1 MAMTIY
7 DISKKAGVSIATVSR
22 VLNGSENVRPSTR
35 KKVMDV
41 IDKYDYTP
49 NAFARGMGLHSL
61 KTIGILCA
69 DSSDLF
75 LAKAVYF
82 LEQELQANG
91 YESLLCCT
99 GYNLDIKKNY
109 LNLILSK
116 KVDSIILVG
125 SNFIGSTE
133 DENQYIKDVSTQ
145 VPIMLLNASF
155 DYPNV
160 YSTLCDDYGTMFE
173 ATAEMI
179 QAGITDILYLY
190 DSKSY
195 SGLKKLHGFR
205 DAMKEHNIPGFEKLI
220 HFYDGNIEHLDEIAD
235 FVADIAKKGASF
247 HVTDVVD
254 AYGEYEKYAAYAK
267 LDTLR
272 FIVSNTTEAG
282 IVYDDT
288 DKIELNPPKSYPGK
302 LTKFLY
308 ERYRHFNGAAD
319 KGLVMLPVELI
330 DDNGIHLKECVL
342 KLAALWNLEEGFTN
356 WVNEAC
362 VFTSTLVD
370 RIVTGYPRDEAEELC
385 KEFGY
390 QDNLIVTGEPFAL
403 WVIESAKDIS
413 EEFPLPKAGLPVIF
427 TDNQK
432 PYKQRKVRILNGAHT
447 SFVLASYLAG
457 NDIVLESMQDEL
469 IFNFMKKTI
478 FEEVIPTLTLP
489 KQDLIDFANA
499 VITRF
504 NNPYVKHALL
514 SISLNSVSKWR
525 ARCMPSF
532 LGYIEK
538 EGKLPEHLTFSLA
551 ALMAFYTGTEIR
563 DKALI
568 GHRGEQ
574 EYNILDDAAV
584 LEFFAANSSKEPREF
599 AHAVLSNED
608 FWGEDLSSLAGVE
621 DAVASYLTE
630 IRASGMRKAMEKIFA

>member
-1 MAMTIY
+1 MELLSKAKTGKVERPVKVLQFGEGNFLRAFVDYMI
-7 DISKKAGVSIATVSR
+7 DIANESGEFDGDI
-22 VLNGSENVRPSTR
+22 VLVKPIEFGTLDR
-35 KKVMDV
+35 
-41 IDKYDYTP
+41 
-49 NAFARGMGLHSL
+49 FH
-61 KTIGILCA
+61 
-69 DSSDLF
+69 
-75 LAKAVYF
+75 
-82 LEQELQANG
+82 EQECQYTVQLRG
-91 YESLLCCT
+91 
-99 GYNLDIKKNY
+99 I
-109 LNLILSK
+109 
-116 KVDSIILVG
+116 VDGEPKRINRIV
-125 SNFIGSTE
+125 
-133 DENQYIKDVSTQ
+133 
-145 VPIMLLNASF
+145 
-155 DYPNV
+155 
-160 YSTLCDDYGTMFE
+160 
-173 ATAEMI
+173 
-179 QAGITDILYLY
+179 
-190 DSKSY
+190 KS
-195 SGLKKLHGFR
+195 
-205 DAMKEHNIPGFEKLI
+205 
-220 HFYDGNIEHLDEIAD
+220 
-235 FVADIAKKGASF
+235 
-247 HVTDVVD
+247 VTDVVD
-254 AYGEYEKYAAYAK
+254 AYGEYEKYAAFAK

-282 IVYDDT
+282 IVYDET
-288 DKIELNPPKSYPGK
+288 DKFELNPPKSYPGK
-302 LTKFLY
+302 LTKFLF
-308 ERYRHFNGAAD
+308 ERYKHFDGAKD

-342 KLAALWNLEEGFTN
+342 KLAKLWNLEEGFTE

-447 SFVLASYLAG
+447 SFVLASFLAG

-478 FEEVIPTLTLP
+478 FDEVIPTLTLP

-568 GHRGEQ
+568 GHRDGK

-584 LEFFAANSSKEPREF
+584 LEFFAANSSKEPKEF
-599 AHAVLSNED
+599 THAVLSNED
-608 FWGEDLSSLAGVE
+608 FWGRDLSKIEGVE
-621 DAVASYLTE
+621 EAVTSYLTE
-630 IRASGMRKAMEKIFA
+630 IRELGMRKAMEKIFA